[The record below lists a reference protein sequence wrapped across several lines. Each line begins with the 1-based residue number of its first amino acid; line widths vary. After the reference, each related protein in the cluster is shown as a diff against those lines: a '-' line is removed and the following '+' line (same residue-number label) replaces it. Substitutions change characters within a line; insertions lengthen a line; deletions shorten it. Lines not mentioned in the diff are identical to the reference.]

1 MVRPYSKY
9 KQSSFE
15 CKLLIGLSKYS
26 NYIRRGLRCD
36 IRNVK
41 ADDFI
46 RIDRKAARLEG
57 KIEKIE

>member
-1 MVRPYSKY
+1 MGSSKY
-9 KQSSFE
+9 GN
-15 CKLLIGLSKYS
+15 C
-26 NYIRRGLRCD
+26 IRRGLRCD

-57 KIEKIE
+57 KIKKIE

>member
-1 MVRPYSKY
+1 MGSSKY
-9 KQSSFE
+9 GN
-15 CKLLIGLSKYS
+15 C
-26 NYIRRGLRCD
+26 IRRGLRYN
-36 IRNVK
+36 IRNVE

>member
-1 MVRPYSKY
+1 M
-9 KQSSFE
+9 
-15 CKLLIGLSKYS
+15 GLSKYS
-26 NYIRRGLRCD
+26 NCIRRGLRYD

-46 RIDRKAARLEG
+46 RINRKAARLEG